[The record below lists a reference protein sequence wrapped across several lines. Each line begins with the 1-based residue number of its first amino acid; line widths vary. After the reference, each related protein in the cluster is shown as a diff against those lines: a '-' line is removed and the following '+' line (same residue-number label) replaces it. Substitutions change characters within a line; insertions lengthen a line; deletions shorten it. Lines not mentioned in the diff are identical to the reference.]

1 MVSGVVSLVFALLLK
16 KRLGCDIMI
25 EEIKKKVLAKQWTF
39 NEISNL
45 KVTVTSLANDIYSEM
60 TLIEKFKT
68 VSEVR
73 IKEDYVGLYLE
84 DVMRET
90 VLITLYGEVAEIIKN
105 MLDTATIEFKGNDNE
120 ISEGS
125 LGGKPHKERTT
136 NEKKSSLSKE

>member
-1 MVSGVVSLVFALLLK
+1 
-16 KRLGCDIMI
+16 MI
-25 EEIKKKVLAKQWTF
+25 EEIKKKVLAKNWTF

-45 KVTVTSLANDIYSEM
+45 KVTITSLANDIYSEM

-90 VLITLYGEVAEIIKN
+90 VMITLYGEVAEIIKE
-105 MLDTATIEFKGNDNE
+105 MLDTATIEFKGNKNE
-120 ISEGS
+120 ISERS
-125 LGGKPHKERTT
+125 VGGESHKERTP
-136 NEKKSSLSKE
+136 NAKKSSLSEE